1 MQIAARILQ
10 LINNEGI
17 RIGTFEKT
25 IGASKGLIRKA
36 IKNNT
41 DIQSKWVTVIAENYT
56 QYNPRWLL
64 TGKGEMLL
72 SEAEETLQSLELQ
85 KKDWEIDRL
94 KEEISQLKT
103 ENAHLNKTIGKLES
117 QLEIS
122 DTSYK
127 SNVG

>member
-1 MQIAARILQ
+1 MKIAARILQ
-10 LINNEGI
+10 IIENEAISI
-17 RIGTFEKT
+17 RNFERT
-25 IGASKGLIRKA
+25 IGASEGLIRRA

-41 DIQSKWVTVIAENYT
+41 DIQSKWTSAIADIYPNYNT
-56 QYNPRWLL
+56 RWLL
-64 TGKGEMLL
+64 TGRGEMLITNDPK
-72 SEAEETLQSLELQ
+72 EEKTLELQ

-117 QLEIS
+117 QLEIY